1 MSSSASIVFTY
12 SNDALVRCALGG
24 FHVFAVD
31 AAHNRLGPAVVV
43 APGTIPT
50 AAAPLVV
57 PMPQGAAAVEVTP
70 VNVDGYEGARAYIAA
85 TAAPGPPSPPVDPP
99 AAPAPHMMMFGQTR
113 FLDYEVSPGE
123 GDYGNVFPQGLDILR
138 IHDSQCNFKSIA
150 IAEGEYEWSVLDKHL
165 DSCEARGVPVLYT
178 FAYTPEWAIRPG
190 FCPAWDEPGAMGK
203 YSNYPPRLD
212 TFEAFFRALLE
223 HVKRPDGTFRI
234 AYFEAWNET
243 NALGYWCGT
252 DEILLEQQQMLWRV
266 LQEVAPSCLL
276 TMPTPTLNQTTV
288 EQAIDTY
295 LKMGFQN
302 FSHIVSFH
310 GYCEKGTPGSE
321 IADTLIAVNDVMAR
335 HNCDHPTWDTEWNW
349 TQGYPDD
356 GAIPADAVPQWI
368 HDALVARMQNG
379 VSCAIWFQW
388 DSPNKCGPMLID
400 WRGELTAAAYA
411 WIDFYNSIHPLG
423 AVEDLAAVG

>member
-1 MSSSASIVFTY
+1 MSSSASIVFAY
-12 SNDALVRCALGG
+12 SNDALMRCALGG

-31 AAHNRLGPAVVV
+31 AARNRFPPALVV
-43 APGTIPT
+43 APGAIPT
-50 AAAPLVV
+50 AAAPLVIE
-57 PMPQGAAAVEVTP
+57 MPEGAAAVEVTP
-70 VNVDGYEGARAYIAA
+70 FNVDGWDGARSYV
-85 TAAPGPPSPPVDPP
+85 TVESAPSPPSPPVDPP
-99 AAPAPHMMMFGQTR
+99 AEAPHMMMFGQTR
-113 FLDYEVSPGE
+113 FLDYEVSPGG

-138 IHDSQCNFKSIA
+138 IHDSQCSFKSIA

-178 FAYTPEWAIRPG
+178 FAYTPEWARRMDYTPE
-190 FCPAWDEPGAMGK
+190 WDEPGAMGR

-212 TFEAFFRALLE
+212 VFEAFFRALLD
-223 HVKRPDGTFRI
+223 HVRRPDGSSRI
-234 AYFEAWNET
+234 QYFEAWNET

-252 DEILLEQQQMLWRV
+252 DEILLEQQKMLWRV
-266 LQEVAPSCLL
+266 LEEGTGSAILL

-335 HNCDHPTWDTEWNW
+335 YGSIIRPGTRS
-349 TQGYPDD
+349 GI
-356 GAIPADAVPQWI
+356 GRKVIPMTGRFRPMRCRNGFMTRSWRGCRTAS
-368 HDALVARMQNG
+368 VARYGFNG
-379 VSCAIWFQW
+379 TRPTVAGRCSSI
-388 DSPNKCGPMLID
+388 G
-400 WRGELTAAAYA
+400 AAK
-411 WIDFYNSIHPLG
+411 
-423 AVEDLAAVG
+423 